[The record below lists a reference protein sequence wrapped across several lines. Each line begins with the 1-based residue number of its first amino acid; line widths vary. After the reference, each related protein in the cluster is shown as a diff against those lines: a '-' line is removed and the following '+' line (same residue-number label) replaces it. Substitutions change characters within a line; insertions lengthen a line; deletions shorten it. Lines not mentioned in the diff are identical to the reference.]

1 MSSSSEHK
9 SKIWAVIRV
18 SSGNF
23 LEMYDFMVFG
33 YYAAAIGRAFFPSG
47 NAFAS
52 LMLSLMT
59 FGAGFLMRPVGAL
72 VLGAYTDKHGRR
84 AGLLLTLS
92 LMSAGIFS
100 IACMPGYA
108 TIGLLAPLLVL
119 CGRLLQGFSAGMELG
134 GVSVYLSEIATHGH
148 KGFYVSWQ
156 SGSQQIAVMF
166 AASIGVVLNSAL
178 PPEKMQ
184 QWGWRVPLLLGC
196 AIVPFLFRLRQS
208 LTETDEFVARKR
220 HPGTSEILRSL
231 GHNWRIVLVGTF
243 MVTMTTVSFYMITA
257 YTPTFGNSVLHLAS
271 MDSLIVTLCVGAS
284 NLFWLPI
291 MGALSDR
298 IGRRPLLFACTI
310 IMLITAYP
318 AMLWLVREPS
328 FARLL
333 TVELWLSFLY
343 GSYNGAM
350 VVFLTEI
357 MPVDV
362 RTSGFALAYSMA
374 TAIFGGFTPALSTYL
389 IHITGN
395 RAVPGVW
402 LSFAAACG
410 LAATFSAKPVTA
422 ELPVAQ
428 PIAVEH
434 RSPVS

>member
-1 MSSSSEHK
+1 MIPPSDRK
-9 SKIWAVIRV
+9 SKLWSVIRV

-33 YYAAAIGRAFFPSG
+33 YYASAIGNAFFPSG
-47 NAFAS
+47 NPFLS

-59 FGAGFLMRPVGAL
+59 FGAGFLMRPLGAI

-92 LMSAGIFS
+92 LMSAGTLS

-108 TIGLLAPLLVL
+108 SIGLLAPLLVVV
-119 CGRLLQGFSAGMELG
+119 GRLLQGFSAGMELG
-134 GVSVYLSEIATHGH
+134 GVSVYLSEIATPGQ

-156 SGSQQIAVMF
+156 SGSQQVAVMF
-166 AASIGVVLNSAL
+166 AASIGVALNSWL
-178 PPEKMQ
+178 SPEKMKE
-184 QWGWRVPLLLGC
+184 WGWRVPLLLGC
-196 AIVPFLFRLRQS
+196 AIVPFLFRLRKS
-208 LTETDEFVARKR
+208 LAETAEFVARKR
-220 HPGTSEILRSL
+220 HPSRSEILHSL
-231 GHNWRIVLVGTF
+231 AQNWRIVLNGTF

-257 YTPTFGNSVLHLAS
+257 YTPTFGSSELHLTS
-271 MDSLIVTLCVGAS
+271 MNSLIVTLCVGAS

-298 IGRRPLLFACTI
+298 IGRRPLLFGCTVL
-310 IMLITAYP
+310 MLITAYP

-410 LAATFSAKPVTA
+410 LAATFFAKPVTA
-422 ELPVAQ
+422 ELPVA
-428 PIAVEH
+428 
-434 RSPVS
+434 